1 MDKLTEM
8 TRLSQDPEFRARV
21 KSEPAAAL
29 AELGVRVPPGAVE
42 FRVLEDRADVRHVV
56 LPPDPNARL
65 ADSSLASV
73 AGGVGVLPTDFASAI
88 SCLFQG
94 PDHPRS

>member
-1 MDKLTEM
+1 MDRLSEIEN
-8 TRLSQDPEFRARV
+8 LSQDPEFLARV

-42 FRVLEDRADVRHVV
+42 FRVLEDRADVRYVV

-65 ADSSLASV
+65 ADSSLAAVS
-73 AGGVGVLPTDFASAI
+73 GGVGVLSTDFASAI

-94 PDHPRS
+94 TDHPRS